1 SSSRKFNKIDVIN
14 LLMAGGG
21 QWFYDCAGLAAY
33 VIWTCKNPDWNARK
47 SQRRRL
53 ILMECGKNLVDIV
66 LQKRAASPPQ
76 SLPYTVRKA
85 IEQIGTATSTER
97 SEASKDEKHIYRRCV
112 FCGRKRDKK
121 ILKSKKNV
129 EYRFPAQHFSICLC

>member
-1 SSSRKFNKIDVIN
+1 MV
-14 LLMAGGG
+14 L
-21 QWFYDCAGLAAY
+21 WFTTLDCAGLAAY

-121 ILKSKKNV
+121 
-129 EYRFPAQHFSICLC
+129 